1 MVDIADYTKKMAQI
15 GINYAFPR
23 TGTIAAISAGVG
35 WYTYQWG
42 LTFGPQLA
50 ANAVIRQWE
59 EWVPFAG
66 WYIGKGLSPFII
78 PQATPYIASQISLGC
93 SLATTLTLKL
103 KNSLITSIYCP
114 KFWLK
119 QALILLRQLRNCK
132 RLKSSWKKKASLR

>member
-1 MVDIADYTKKMAQI
+1 LPPIKFFNISQPYKQSFSMVDIADYTKKMAQI

-93 SLATTLTLKL
+93 SLATTLTLNVIAQVFFKI
-103 KNSLITSIYCP
+103 KEQP
-114 KFWLK
+114 DHKH
-119 QALILLRQLRNCK
+119 
-132 RLKSSWKKKASLR
+132 